1 VVQPFFENLGKR
13 LIKSPRIYFS
23 DSGMACHLLGIETE
37 AELEKP
43 PFLDALFDG
52 FIAAEI
58 AKARGN
64 TGRRREL
71 YYFRDQQGL
80 EVDFLVPG
88 KNASVTLIEAKASK
102 TVHSHMAKPMQS

>member
-1 VVQPFFENLGKR
+1 MQARQATDRAACIPVVQPFFENLGKR

-37 AELEKP
+37 AELEKS
-43 PFLDALFDG
+43 PFLDTLFEG

-58 AKARGN
+58 AKAQGN

-71 YYFRDQQGL
+71 YYF
-80 EVDFLVPG
+80 PG
-88 KNASVTLIEAKASK
+88 HTHEMSE
-102 TVHSHMAKPMQS
+102 